1 MKEGVIK
8 SHSLFFAIVFLLV
21 LFSNNT
27 YAAMQCS
34 DGVDN
39 DSDGFVDF
47 PDDVGCVDANDSDE
61 MNVAG
66 PPTTS
71 IKAGGLTYLAKTF
84 LGPNLLQ
91 NAGLEDG
98 STSWSKS
105 SAFSIDS
112 TVAHSGSNSF
122 KMQDAQVYP
131 YADSASQTVA
141 IKKGRYTIS
150 GWIKIDNIADTD
162 VYALAS
168 PGVRLSLVGAG
179 VTSVIQGTADWGY
192 FETTDISISQDST
205 VTFKLEL
212 YNEPNGTAWFD
223 DLELHQQIENPIQA
237 FLKYPNFRGML
248 FDDQSQDII
257 IRESVLPPEGT
268 ALADFSIRN
277 TIIDESD
284 QSVVATQ
291 DIDAQTEIDVQ
302 MDGSSL
308 ELGHTYLLHSMLV
321 QKSDNSVLYEYP
333 PYRISKL
340 SGVSRNIMK
349 VAVDEHNRI
358 LKNGVPTFMLGVYDS
373 GLGYTLSKSTWE
385 DSLITNRRLFELP
398 INFYINYWYG
408 ITPLDNMNVLLEIMG
423 DHNISYLQTGNCF
436 SSSPPSGFFIDTD
449 DAYLSGLAANPS
461 LGGYYT
467 IDECTA
473 NLVPT
478 MFSQYDRLR
487 SFDPG
492 SVTFSALMSPAAMPL
507 WKDTADILSMDP
519 YPIMGAEPV
528 GGYNIKQ
535 VADWTKSSLEASDYS
550 RPTVTVTQFFKGYS
564 TGHIPTKSEMR
575 NMAYMAIAEGSGGVF
590 FWSIGNGYG
599 ALQTVCTDWC
609 EEKIQH
615 FTNLKEVLTEL
626 KSLEQV
632 FLSLDREDLLQSNNN
647 SNIHTKIK
655 YIDGK
660 GYVIAYNYANTA
672 QEVTFAWLNDIS
684 AINVYNEDRTI
695 IPSGKNISDSFG
707 AYEAHIYE
715 ISEGTYVPDTI
726 SPSSPSGLSVQ

>member
-308 ELGHTYLLHSMLV
+308 ELGHTYLLHS
-321 QKSDNSVLYEYP
+321 
-333 PYRISKL
+333 
-340 SGVSRNIMK
+340 
-349 VAVDEHNRI
+349 
-358 LKNGVPTFMLGVYDS
+358 
-373 GLGYTLSKSTWE
+373 
-385 DSLITNRRLFELP
+385 
-398 INFYINYWYG
+398 
-408 ITPLDNMNVLLEIMG
+408 
-423 DHNISYLQTGNCF
+423 
-436 SSSPPSGFFIDTD
+436 
-449 DAYLSGLAANPS
+449 
-461 LGGYYT
+461 
-467 IDECTA
+467 
-473 NLVPT
+473 
-478 MFSQYDRLR
+478 
-487 SFDPG
+487 
-492 SVTFSALMSPAAMPL
+492 
-507 WKDTADILSMDP
+507 
-519 YPIMGAEPV
+519 
-528 GGYNIKQ
+528 
-535 VADWTKSSLEASDYS
+535 
-550 RPTVTVTQFFKGYS
+550 
-564 TGHIPTKSEMR
+564 
-575 NMAYMAIAEGSGGVF
+575 
-590 FWSIGNGYG
+590 
-599 ALQTVCTDWC
+599 
-609 EEKIQH
+609 
-615 FTNLKEVLTEL
+615 
-626 KSLEQV
+626 
-632 FLSLDREDLLQSNNN
+632 
-647 SNIHTKIK
+647 
-655 YIDGK
+655 
-660 GYVIAYNYANTA
+660 
-672 QEVTFAWLNDIS
+672 
-684 AINVYNEDRTI
+684 
-695 IPSGKNISDSFG
+695 
-707 AYEAHIYE
+707 
-715 ISEGTYVPDTI
+715 
-726 SPSSPSGLSVQ
+726 